1 MASGYDGVFGA
12 FPYAFRSSESRLFKL
27 YVIASA
33 LVIGLITLFVGI
45 AVVVLIGETAAVQG
59 GQLTLSRAFY
69 VVVGLLVVLPA
80 IAPVLI
86 VARRRRKEVTS
97 SPRHEAA
104 LAFAGFV
111 FLLSLYLGLVA
122 SMPETFV
129 LDGETVT
136 RPPPSGLF
144 GPVIAGLYAIPAIF
158 SWTVPLAG
166 AVLVGLAHRLF
177 R

>member
-1 MASGYDGVFGA
+1 MTSDYGGVFGA
-12 FPYAFRSSESRLFKL
+12 YPFAFRASESRLFKL
-27 YVIASA
+27 YVVASA
-33 LVIGLITLFVGI
+33 LAVALIALLVTI
-45 AVVVLIGETAAVQG
+45 AVVVLIGQTAAVQG
-59 GQLTLSRAFY
+59 GSLTLSRAFY
-69 VVVGLLVVLPA
+69 VVIGLLVVLPA
-80 IAPVLI
+80 VAPTLV
-86 VARRRRKEVTS
+86 VARRRRRGTDTS
-97 SPRHEAA
+97 SRHETA
-104 LAFAGFV
+104 LAAAGFL

-122 SMPETFV
+122 SMPETFM

>member
-27 YVIASA
+27 YVVASA
-33 LVIGLITLFVGI
+33 LAIGLIALFVGI
-45 AVVVLIGETAAVQG
+45 AVVVLIGQTAAVQG
-59 GQLTLSRAFY
+59 GSLTLSRAFY
-69 VVVGLLVVLPA
+69 IVVGLLVVLPA

-86 VARRRRKEVTS
+86 VARRRRREVAS
-97 SPRHEAA
+97 SSRHEAA
-104 LAFAGFV
+104 LAAAGV
-111 FLLSLYLGLVA
+111 AFLLSLYLGLVA

-136 RPPPSGLF
+136 RPQPSGLL
-144 GPVIAGLYAIPAIF
+144 GPLIAGLYAIPPLF
-158 SWTVPLAG
+158 SWTVPLVG
-166 AVLVGLAHRLF
+166 ALLVGLAHRLF